1 MLPKNTCG
9 GNSKN
14 LKAYILI
21 ENESTGK
28 RKFRSKILELY
39 KGFFA
44 INNGNPV
51 RTNGSF
57 QIKTWKRKG

>member
-9 GNSKN
+9 GNNKN
-14 LKAYILI
+14 LKTYILI

-39 KGFFA
+39 KVFW
-44 INNGNPV
+44 N
-51 RTNGSF
+51 
-57 QIKTWKRKG
+57 Q